1 MDDQLRGHPVQE
13 LTKKQRVAFKMNNM
27 YDGQKVPSAN
37 VTLQDPDAQEVS
49 LNALQKEMNEVE
61 LDFLRSCLVIDGTA
75 RPTVEDLMAHA
86 YFDPEFLGKFDST
99 LTEMES
105 LDDENKTLMRSQILR
120 TKSDRLEVPQNEI
133 FTESEDEHSSSDE
146 DAEDSSNEV

>member
-1 MDDQLRGHPVQE
+1 
-13 LTKKQRVAFKMNNM
+13 M

-49 LNALQKEMNEVE
+49 LNALQKEMSEVE

-75 RPTVEDLMAHA
+75 RPTVEELMAHA
-86 YFDPEFLGKFDST
+86 YFDPEFLSKFDST
-99 LTEMES
+99 LAEMES
-105 LDDENKTLMRSQILR
+105 LDEVNKTLMKSQILR

-133 FTESEDEHSSSDE
+133 FTESDNENSSSGDEAGDSSSD
-146 DAEDSSNEV
+146 D